1 MIYKKTTA
9 KHKIVIFAVVFH
21 LNRKLVS
28 QQNEENKNTEITAFF
43 DVLF

>member
-21 LNRKLVS
+21 QNRKLVS
-28 QQNEENKNTEITAFF
+28 QQNEENTEITAFF